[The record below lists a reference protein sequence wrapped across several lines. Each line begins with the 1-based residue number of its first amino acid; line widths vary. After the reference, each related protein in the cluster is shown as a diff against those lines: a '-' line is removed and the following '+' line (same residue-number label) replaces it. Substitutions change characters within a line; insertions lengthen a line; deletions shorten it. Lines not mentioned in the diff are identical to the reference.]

1 MRSEAVGRV
10 RAFLLGLF
18 SITALWSFAL
28 TPGAALAQDPP
39 RHWDIKTAQS
49 LLAYAERM
57 GSHGLDPVDYSPA
70 ELEQAIG
77 SEDPARIERQAT
89 ETFARIA
96 SDLAI
101 GAVKPGRRGRYFIA
115 SDSIDPARMARLIDT
130 AIALGT
136 VAHVLDAV
144 APQNR
149 EYAGLRRALSQLAPE
164 EDEERRKIEVSLERW
179 RWLPRNLGERY
190 LLVNIPEYRLRL
202 IENDREMATHR
213 VIVGKSQTPT
223 PQFSARV
230 TGVILNPPWN
240 VPQSIIA
247 ESVGSLVRN
256 RPQVARAR
264 GYTWSFSGGGLRVT
278 QQPGPQNALGQMK
291 LDMPNP
297 LSVYIH
303 DTPSKEL
310 FERDTRTFSHGCIRT
325 QNPFDLAEALL
336 QESGVSRSEIDA
348 GVAARRTKRMALA
361 DPIPVYVVYMTAV
374 VGAGDSI
381 EFLPDPYR
389 LDGAI
394 AAQLE

>member
-1 MRSEAVGRV
+1 MRGEAVRRV
-10 RAFLLGLF
+10 GTFLLRLL
-18 SITALWSFAL
+18 SIAALWSLAL
-28 TPGAALAQDPP
+28 TPGAALAQDAP

-49 LLAYAERM
+49 LLAYAEM
-57 GSHGLDPVDYSPA
+57 IDSHGLDPVDYSPA

-77 SEDPARIERQAT
+77 SGDPARIERQAT
-89 ETFARIA
+89 DTFAKIA

-130 AIALGT
+130 AITVGS

-149 EYAGLRRALSQLAPE
+149 EYAGLRHALSGLAPE
-164 EDEERRKIEVSLERW
+164 QDEQRRKIEVSLERW
-179 RWLPRNLGERY
+179 RWLPRNLGDRY

-202 IENDREMATHR
+202 IDDDREIATHR
-213 VIVGKSQTPT
+213 VIVGKSRTPT
-223 PQFSARV
+223 PQFSAHV

-264 GYTWSFSGGGLRVT
+264 GYTWSYSGGGLRVT

-336 QESGVSRSEIDA
+336 QESGASRSEIDA

-381 EFLPDPYR
+381 DFVADPYR
-389 LDGAI
+389 LDDAI
-394 AAQLE
+394 AAQLK

>member
-1 MRSEAVGRV
+1 MPGEAVGRI
-10 RAFLLGLF
+10 RAVLLGLF
-18 SITALWSFAL
+18 SITAACSFAL
-28 TPGAALAQDPP
+28 VPDAALAQDLP

-49 LLAYAERM
+49 LLAYAERIDR
-57 GSHGLDPVDYSPA
+57 HGLDPVDYSPA

-77 SEDPARIERQAT
+77 SGNPARIERQAT
-89 ETFARIA
+89 DTFARIA

-130 AIALGT
+130 AITAGS

-149 EYAGLRRALSQLAPE
+149 QYAGLRRALSRLAPE
-164 EDEERRKIEVSLERW
+164 QGEQRRKIEVSLERW
-179 RWLPRNLGERY
+179 RWLPRNLGNRY

-202 IENDREMATHR
+202 IDNDQEMATHR

-223 PQFSARV
+223 PQFSAQI
-230 TGVILNPPWN
+230 TGVILNPSWN

-264 GYTWSFSGGGLRVT
+264 GYIWSYSGGGLRVT

-303 DTPSKEL
+303 DTPNKEL
-310 FERDTRTFSHGCIRT
+310 FERDTRTFSHGCVRT
-325 QNPFDLAEALL
+325 EDPFDLAEALL
-336 QESGVSRSEIDA
+336 RQSGIPRSEIDA
-348 GVAARRTKRMALA
+348 GVAARRTKRMPLA

-381 EFLPDPYR
+381 DFVADPYK
-389 LDGAI
+389 LDDEI
-394 AAQLE
+394 AVQLE